1 MKKFRKRDNTASL
14 TEELLNISEDDK
26 ETEEAIEPAPNE
38 ELEEKTEDN
47 EEPLDAGED
56 EEYKKTELD
65 DEQRQ
70 KMREKIDS
78 INALTNRLLKKYI
91 ADHPN
96 GEDEEIEDEGTINPF
111 LFGGFGNDS
120 YDEWENEDEEPQT
133 LKSEDELISFFG
145 GFGNDSYDE
154 EPQIK
159 QSIYYGYHEK
169 EKKNKRLQ
177 LLINGEVLEDLRSEA
192 LSHDISVNEL
202 VNRLIKHFLY
212 DNE

>member
-26 ETEEAIEPAPNE
+26 ETEEAIEPATNE
-38 ELEEKTEDN
+38 ELEEKTED
-47 EEPLDAGED
+47 EKKKMEQED
-56 EEYKKTELD
+56 
-65 DEQRQ
+65 
-70 KMREKIDS
+70 
-78 INALTNRLLKKYI
+78 LL
-91 ADHPN
+91 
-96 GEDEEIEDEGTINPF
+96 
-111 LFGGFGNDS
+111 LM
-120 YDEWENEDEEPQT
+120 ENMLPS
-133 LKSEDELISFFG
+133 LSEDELISFFG

-177 LLINGEVLEDLRSEA
+177 LLINEEVLEDLRSEA

-212 DNE
+212 GNE

>member
-26 ETEEAIEPAPNE
+26 ETEEAIEPATNE
-38 ELEEKTEDN
+38 ELEEKTED
-47 EEPLDAGED
+47 EKKKMEQED
-56 EEYKKTELD
+56 
-65 DEQRQ
+65 
-70 KMREKIDS
+70 
-78 INALTNRLLKKYI
+78 LL
-91 ADHPN
+91 
-96 GEDEEIEDEGTINPF
+96 
-111 LFGGFGNDS
+111 LM
-120 YDEWENEDEEPQT
+120 ENMLPS
-133 LKSEDELISFFG
+133 LSEDELISFFG

-177 LLINGEVLEDLRSEA
+177 LLINEEVLKDLRSEA

-212 DNE
+212 DNGE

>member
-26 ETEEAIEPAPNE
+26 ETEEAIEPATNE

-120 YDEWENEDEEPQT
+120 YDEWENEDEEPQ
-133 LKSEDELISFFG
+133 
-145 GFGNDSYDE
+145 
-154 EPQIK
+154 IK

>member
-26 ETEEAIEPAPNE
+26 ETEEAIEPATNE

-120 YDEWENEDEEPQT
+120 YDEWENEDEEPQ
-133 LKSEDELISFFG
+133 
-145 GFGNDSYDE
+145 
-154 EPQIK
+154 IK

-212 DNE
+212 DNEWTTWTKKLENLQNELTEKEW

>member
-26 ETEEAIEPAPNE
+26 ETEEAIEPATNE
-38 ELEEKTEDN
+38 ELEEKTED
-47 EEPLDAGED
+47 EKKKMEQED
-56 EEYKKTELD
+56 
-65 DEQRQ
+65 
-70 KMREKIDS
+70 
-78 INALTNRLLKKYI
+78 LL
-91 ADHPN
+91 
-96 GEDEEIEDEGTINPF
+96 
-111 LFGGFGNDS
+111 LM
-120 YDEWENEDEEPQT
+120 ENMLPS
-133 LKSEDELISFFG
+133 LKAEDELISFFG
-145 GFGNDSYDE
+145 GFGNDSYDEWENEDE

-177 LLINGEVLEDLRSEA
+177 LLINEEVLEDLRSEA

>member
-26 ETEEAIEPAPNE
+26 ETEEAIEPATNE
-38 ELEEKTEDN
+38 ELEEKTED
-47 EEPLDAGED
+47 EKKKMLQED
-56 EEYKKTELD
+56 
-65 DEQRQ
+65 
-70 KMREKIDS
+70 
-78 INALTNRLLKKYI
+78 LL
-91 ADHPN
+91 
-96 GEDEEIEDEGTINPF
+96 
-111 LFGGFGNDS
+111 LM
-120 YDEWENEDEEPQT
+120 ENMLPS

-177 LLINGEVLEDLRSEA
+177 LLINEEVLEDLRSEA

>member
-26 ETEEAIEPAPNE
+26 ETEEAIEPATNE
-38 ELEEKTEDN
+38 ELEEKTED
-47 EEPLDAGED
+47 EKKKMEQED
-56 EEYKKTELD
+56 
-65 DEQRQ
+65 
-70 KMREKIDS
+70 
-78 INALTNRLLKKYI
+78 LL
-91 ADHPN
+91 
-96 GEDEEIEDEGTINPF
+96 
-111 LFGGFGNDS
+111 LM
-120 YDEWENEDEEPQT
+120 ENMLPS
-133 LKSEDELISFFG
+133 LSEDELISFFG

-177 LLINGEVLEDLRSEA
+177 LLINEEVLEDLRSEA

-212 DNE
+212 DNGE

>member
-26 ETEEAIEPAPNE
+26 ETEEAIEPATNE
-38 ELEEKTEDN
+38 ELEEKTED
-47 EEPLDAGED
+47 EKKKMEQED
-56 EEYKKTELD
+56 
-65 DEQRQ
+65 
-70 KMREKIDS
+70 
-78 INALTNRLLKKYI
+78 LL
-91 ADHPN
+91 
-96 GEDEEIEDEGTINPF
+96 
-111 LFGGFGNDS
+111 LM
-120 YDEWENEDEEPQT
+120 ENMLPS
-133 LKSEDELISFFG
+133 LKAEDELISFFG
-145 GFGNDSYDE
+145 GFGNDSYDEWENEDE

-177 LLINGEVLEDLRSEA
+177 LLINEEVLEDLRSEA

-212 DNE
+212 DNEWTTWTKKLENLQNELTEKEW